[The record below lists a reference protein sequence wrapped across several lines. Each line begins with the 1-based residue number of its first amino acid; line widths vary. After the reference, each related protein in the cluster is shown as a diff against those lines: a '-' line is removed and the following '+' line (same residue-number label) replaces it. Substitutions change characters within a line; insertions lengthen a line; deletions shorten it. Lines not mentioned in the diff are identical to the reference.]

1 MGLGD
6 QLIATGMSRGA
17 KAKGKRVAFGDGRR
31 IIWDQHS
38 EIVFRDNP
46 NIAKPGQ
53 HRDRDLKWI
62 PYYKGHRLYN
72 AHDRVNARWL
82 WNLDFKVKPGE
93 IFLTEQEKMNG
104 RRFGRG
110 FVLIEPEVPAWKPS
124 SSNKDWGRN
133 NYASVARR
141 LLDDGFQVTQLIYPR
156 MQGTVLPGVR
166 GLRTY
171 DFRDALALLSSAA
184 IYIGPEGG
192 LHHGAAAVGI
202 RAVVLFGGFIPPAVT
217 GYARHINLT
226 GGAEACG
233 SLKPCAHCRAAM
245 EAITVEHV
253 YQAAR
258 EIL

>member
-1 MGLGD
+1 M
-6 QLIATGMSRGA
+6 ARGA
-17 KAKGKRVAFGDGRR
+17 KAKGKRIAFGDGKR

-38 EIVFRDNP
+38 EIVFRGNP
-46 NIAKPGQ
+46 NIAPPGQ
-53 HRDRDLKWI
+53 HRDRDLKWV

-72 AHDRVNARWL
+72 THDRANDRWV

-93 IFLTEQEKMNG
+93 VFLTDQERMNG

-110 FVLIEPEVPAWKPS
+110 FVLIEPEVPAWKS
-124 SSNKDWGRN
+124 SSANKDWGRA
-133 NYASVARR
+133 NYAAVAGR
-141 LLDDGFQVTQLIYPR
+141 LLDDGFQVVQLIYPR
-156 MQGTVLPGVR
+156 MQGTVLDGVR

-171 DFRDALALLSSAA
+171 DFRDAMAILSSAA

-192 LHHGAAAVGI
+192 LHHGAAAAGI

-217 GYARHINLT
+217 GYDKHINLT

-233 SLKPCAHCRAAM
+233 FLKPCAHCREAM
-245 EAITVEHV
+245 AAITVEQV
-253 YQAAR
+253 YRAAR